1 MGRNLILG
9 DIHGRYD
16 KLMSVLEKAAYSPS
30 SDTLYSVGD
39 FCDRGKDAVKTL
51 RFLMEQKNLKA
62 VIGNHDILLQN
73 WLFTGLRDDSWMR
86 YLGGSKTVKDI
97 IYRNHIT
104 YAECAIIA
112 DWLRNLPII
121 RIEDEYIIVHGGIPY
136 RRTMEDLISYQGWKR
151 PEYSTMENSEAMTWD
166 RDYMLSAYA
175 RFHPEVR
182 DGIFIDR
189 EPFPTEKT
197 IFVGHTPTLDGK
209 PFISEEYHLVAI
221 DTGAGSNGPLTL
233 MDMDTLQYW
242 QA

>member
-16 KLMSVLEKAAYSPS
+16 KLISVLEKAAYSPS
-30 SDTLYSVGD
+30 SDTLYSVVD

-51 RFLMEQKNLKA
+51 RFLMDQKNLKA

-73 WLFTGLRDDSWMR
+73 WLFTGLRDENWMR

-97 IYRNHIT
+97 AYRNHIT

-112 DWLRNLPII
+112 DRLRDIPII

-136 RRTMEDLISYQGWKR
+136 RRTMEDLISYQEWKR
-151 PEYSTMENSEAMTWD
+151 PEYSTMGNSEAMAWD

-175 RFHPEVR
+175 KAHPEVR
-182 DGIFIDR
+182 D
-189 EPFPTEKT
+189 E
-197 IFVGHTPTLDGK
+197 IFVNAL
-209 PFISEEYHLVAI
+209 HLI
-221 DTGAGSNGPLTL
+221 RTSRPS
-233 MDMDTLQYW
+233 
-242 QA
+242 

>member
-151 PEYSTMENSEAMTWD
+151 PEYSTMENSEAMTWTGIICFQL
-166 RDYMLSAYA
+166 MLDSIL
-175 RFHPEVR
+175 RS
-182 DGIFIDR
+182 G
-189 EPFPTEKT
+189 TE
-197 IFVGHTPTLDGK
+197 
-209 PFISEEYHLVAI
+209 S
-221 DTGAGSNGPLTL
+221 S
-233 MDMDTLQYW
+233 
-242 QA
+242 